1 MTGKNA
7 VRQIAL
13 NSITGLSNVKI
24 ERLLNVVETE
34 ENIFKL
40 SNIDLKKI
48 LFVTDD
54 EAQSIVSQFRTSLE
68 SAEDEL
74 EYVLKNNISVLYF
87 KDDDYPSSLLECN
100 DFPILLYVKGNIDF
114 NSKKFIS
121 IVGTRRATERG
132 KRLCTKFVSDLA
144 ETENNIVFVSGL
156 AFGIDV
162 TAHKSALNNNI
173 PTVGVIAGGLNK
185 FYPKEHKYIADKM
198 IENGGAV
205 VTESNR
211 DVEPLAPYFVQR
223 NRIIAGLSLATIV
236 VESAIKGGSLLT
248 AKYANSYNRDVF
260 AFPGGVGER
269 LSEGCNNIIKY
280 NKAGMIENADDFR
293 YFMGW
298 VINGMGKNIAME
310 YLDLSE
316 EERKIYGII
325 EHNKT
330 IHIDTLTL
338 TLGNIKN
345 LQETLLKMELKGII
359 ESHPGNF
366 YSLL

>member
-1 MTGKNA
+1 MTEKNA

-13 NSITGLSNVKI
+13 NSITGLTNIKV
-24 ERLLNVVETE
+24 ERLLNAVETE

-40 SNIDLKKI
+40 SASDLKKLLCI
-48 LFVTDD
+48 SDFD
-54 EAQSIVSQFRTSLE
+54 AQNIVSQFRPSLE
-68 SAEDEL
+68 SAEKEL
-74 EYVLKNNISVLYF
+74 EYVLKNNISILYF

-100 DFPILLYVKGNIDF
+100 DFPIILYVKGNIDF
-114 NSKKFIS
+114 NSNRFIS
-121 IVGTRRATERG
+121 VVGTRRATERG

-144 ETENNIVFVSGL
+144 ETEKNIAIVSGL

-162 TAHKSALNNNI
+162 TAHKSALDNNI

-185 FYPKEHKYIADKM
+185 FYPKEHLYIADKM
-198 IENGGAV
+198 IDNGGAV
-205 VTESNR
+205 VAESNS
-211 DVEPLAPYFVQR
+211 DTEPLAPYFVQR
-223 NRIIAGLSLATIV
+223 NRIIAGLSIATIV

-260 AFPGGVGER
+260 AFPSGVGER

-298 VINGMGKNIAME
+298 VMNGIGKNIAME
-310 YLDLSE
+310 YLDLSDD
-316 EERKIYGII
+316 ERNIYEII
-325 EHNKT
+325 ERNKT
-330 IHIDTLTL
+330 IHIDELTL
-338 TLGNIKN
+338 TLGNINN
-345 LQETLLKMELKGII
+345 LQENLLKLELKGII

-366 YSLL
+366 YSLV